1 MTRARVLKRA
11 GAYEAAADAM
21 EDARLLDGQDRYL
34 NTKAAK
40 YLLRVNK
47 IAQAAQKL
55 KLFTRPDVP
64 EPLVDLVDMQALS
77 HLVED
82 AEAHER
88 CGENAMALKRFHQM
102 HKIVQDI
109 YDDQLDFHSYC
120 MRKMTLRAYVR
131 TLRFEDCVFR
141 HPAYIRAANDAAMLY
156 AKLHDDPQLREA
168 AEQKKGEETKKPAA
182 LNESIDELMAPP
194 CLLYTSDA
202 ADE

>member
-64 EPLVDLVDMQALS
+64 EPLVDLVDMQAS
-77 HLVED
+77 T
-82 AEAHER
+82 
-88 CGENAMALKRFHQM
+88 Q
-102 HKIVQDI
+102 
-109 YDDQLDFHSYC
+109 
-120 MRKMTLRAYVR
+120 TR
-131 TLRFEDCVFR
+131 TRL
-141 HPAYIRAANDAAMLY
+141 
-156 AKLHDDPQLREA
+156 
-168 AEQKKGEETKKPAA
+168 
-182 LNESIDELMAPP
+182 
-194 CLLYTSDA
+194 
-202 ADE
+202 